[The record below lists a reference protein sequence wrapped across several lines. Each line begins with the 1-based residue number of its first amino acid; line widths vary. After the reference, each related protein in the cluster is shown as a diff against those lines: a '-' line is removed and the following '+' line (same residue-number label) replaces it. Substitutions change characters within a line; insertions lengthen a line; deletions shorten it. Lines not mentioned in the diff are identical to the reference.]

1 MSSKNNKPKKE
12 IKKDEKISSVI
23 EVKEKDNKLLYVLVI
38 VILILLSLLIY
49 FIFFNKKE
57 DKCDSCCSA
66 PVIEIETDPKY
77 QLINYEGFRFKMP
90 LDWDFVSNDSIY
102 SIVDKEE
109 KLFITL
115 DKEEKDYDSFVS
127 NEYQN
132 IFLENIQTNNNIK
145 IEKSMKESNY
155 YLYEGN
161 FNNYY
166 SLIVAIGNEQKTI
179 IVKAQFIDK
188 VSYDELKNSL
198 IEFAT
203 SSIETNES

>member
-23 EVKEKDNKLLYVLVI
+23 EVKEKDNKLLYILVI

-102 SIVDKEE
+102 SIVDTLTELGNISKVQF
-109 KLFITL
+109 FIEGESKITFRETVNL
-115 DKEEKDYDSFVS
+115 DTT
-127 NEYQN
+127 
-132 IFLENIQTNNNIK
+132 FLRN
-145 IEKSMKESNY
+145 
-155 YLYEGN
+155 LD
-161 FNNYY
+161 
-166 SLIVAIGNEQKTI
+166 LIRDNQ
-179 IVKAQFIDK
+179 
-188 VSYDELKNSL
+188 
-198 IEFAT
+198 
-203 SSIETNES
+203 